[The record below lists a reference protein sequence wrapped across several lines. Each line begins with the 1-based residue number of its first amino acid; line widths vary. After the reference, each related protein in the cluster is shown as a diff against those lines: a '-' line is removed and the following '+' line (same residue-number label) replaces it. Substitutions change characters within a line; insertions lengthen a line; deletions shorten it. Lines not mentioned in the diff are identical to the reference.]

1 MASKITIK
9 KKPIIK
15 KYFKLFDFHVYDEVQ
30 ESDDSGSDNGEPK
43 YKTDNKIFVIQAFGV
58 NEKGETCSIY
68 IKDFQPFFF
77 ILVGNHWTNREKT
90 ELLKDIQSKLGK
102 KYENSIVKSE
112 IVEHNKLYGF
122 TAGNK
127 DKFIKLTFKNTDT
140 MNRTKNLWYTYVEGG
155 ERKKIGYKF
164 GGLPLELYESGNIPP
179 LLRFF
184 HIHEISPSG
193 WVSLVTSRVI
203 KPTIQTTTC
212 NYEYIC
218 PLEALKPEPT
228 KVDRV
233 PFKICSFD
241 IEASSSNGDF
251 PVPVKTYKRLSSQI
265 VDTFQRQSAFI
276 NDSVKAAHFLQK
288 SIMTA
293 FGHDQFEGID
303 LVYPKQVPSKDRVKS
318 LIQILIKE
326 TIENAKKAGTED
338 NSKLL
343 RIDSMFET
351 MNENQGQ
358 CGIEL
363 DSSEDMVAI
372 DERGMDDPSAGSDD
386 DEEEVVVEKKK
397 TVQKKTG
404 GKSPDTILD
413 ILLNKELKRDEKIQI
428 TNDVFTRIFPRLEGD
443 KVTFIGTTFLR
454 YGELQHYRNH
464 CLALGSCDPVEGAEI
479 VAVDN
484 EKDLLLKW
492 TDLMQQENP
501 DIIIG
506 YNIFGFDYSF
516 MFHRAQENECVHDFM
531 ALSRKV
537 GELSCKPKRDNPSG
551 RFVEPLRGVTNNR
564 FSGDSSRRELSQEN
578 EMTIESTKL
587 AIASGEYDLQYFK
600 MTGRLQI
607 DLYAAFRRDFIMSSY
622 KLDDVAGQFISDDI
636 KRTEHCNHTEFGEV
650 TELYTQNLM
659 GINVHDFIHI
669 EVSGY
674 TTDYHKGG
682 HKFKIL
688 EIQKGKEVLEMV
700 KGEEK
705 TVTYNVLTIQGYE
718 SFEKGKSIK
727 WTMAKDDVSPKDIFR
742 LANGSSSDRAIV
754 AKYCIQDCNL
764 VHHLMNKID
773 IITGHSEMAA
783 ICSVPISF
791 LVFRGQGIKLTS
803 FVAKKC
809 RINGMLMPD
818 LEKTH
823 DFDKYEGA
831 IVLPPKCAM
840 YIDNPVACVDYSSLY
855 PSSMISQNFSH
866 DSLVWTKEYD
876 LDNKLIKERG
886 ERDHTG
892 NYKYDNL
899 PEYHY
904 IDIEYD
910 NFKYLRASGQRA
922 ESLLTTNLAGDLR
935 SPNKLSATR
944 SVPKKTKVG
953 KIVCRWAQLPDNK
966 KSILPSI
973 LEELLKARSDTRKL
987 IKSEKDP
994 FMQNILDKRQLA
1006 YKVTAN
1012 SLYGQ
1017 CGSRTSSF
1025 YEKNVAASTTATG
1038 RMMIIYARRIIEE
1051 VYGDRIYDTALQGPV
1066 RTRAEYVYGD
1076 SVASYTPVLIRI
1088 KGAAMITFIS
1098 DLVRRCGN
1106 NNWKTCTEEGKQ
1118 TKEYCE
1124 LQDTE
1129 SWTEKGWTKLYRVI
1143 RHKLAPHK
1151 KMFRV
1156 VTDNGI
1162 VDVTDDHS
1170 LLLPDGQ
1177 EISPNNCAVGTELLH
1192 YNITNDYELIDVD
1205 NIHSPSEKTF
1215 YEETIDHTKY
1225 PSQVYQETLRKLRI
1239 GEIHKDQTIIISLC
1253 CSGEK
1258 QLMIEMVRSACS
1270 MYGIDLKTS
1279 YSVYTN
1285 AYVLTYDPDNK
1296 DLDNRIKSIIEI
1308 PYNDYVY
1315 DLTTENHH
1323 FAAGIGNLIVHNTD
1337 SVFFTFNL
1345 ENAETGEKIV
1355 GKPALEMTIE
1365 IAQDAAALCSQWLK
1379 PPMDLAYEKTLMPFI
1394 LLSKKRYVG
1403 MLYEENPNKGKLKYM
1418 GLPLKRR
1425 DSCDYMKDVYGG
1437 VLDIL
1442 MKSTDITLATTHLQ
1456 ERLEDLIK
1464 GNVSMEKLAITKAL
1478 RSEYKNPESIG
1489 HNVLAERIGKRDP
1502 GNKPKSGDRI
1512 KFVFVQNDNKK
1523 ALQGDKIETPQF
1535 IVENKLQIDYNHYI
1549 TNQIMK
1555 PLLQLFGLE
1564 VEKIWA
1570 AKGDQKRRIEYKK
1583 AIKKMEEEFPDL
1595 EIFMKKKEK
1604 YCAAK
1609 VKELLF
1615 DKVLE
1620 KIHNDKNGIR
1630 QITNWFVKS

>member
-1 MASKITIK
+1 
-9 KKPIIK
+9 
-15 KYFKLFDFHVYDEVQ
+15 
-30 ESDDSGSDNGEPK
+30 
-43 YKTDNKIFVIQAFGV
+43 
-58 NEKGETCSIY
+58 
-68 IKDFQPFFF
+68 
-77 ILVGNHWTNREKT
+77 
-90 ELLKDIQSKLGK
+90 
-102 KYENSIVKSE
+102 
-112 IVEHNKLYGF
+112 
-122 TAGNK
+122 
-127 DKFIKLTFKNTDT
+127 
-140 MNRTKNLWYTYVEGG
+140 
-155 ERKKIGYKF
+155 
-164 GGLPLELYESGNIPP
+164 
-179 LLRFF
+179 
-184 HIHEISPSG
+184 
-193 WVSLVTSRVI
+193 
-203 KPTIQTTTC
+203 
-212 NYEYIC
+212 
-218 PLEALKPEPT
+218 
-228 KVDRV
+228 
-233 PFKICSFD
+233 
-241 IEASSSNGDF
+241 
-251 PVPVKTYKRLSSQI
+251 
-265 VDTFQRQSAFI
+265 
-276 NDSVKAAHFLQK
+276 
-288 SIMTA
+288 
-293 FGHDQFEGID
+293 
-303 LVYPKQVPSKDRVKS
+303 
-318 LIQILIKE
+318 
-326 TIENAKKAGTED
+326 
-338 NSKLL
+338 
-343 RIDSMFET
+343 
-351 MNENQGQ
+351 
-358 CGIEL
+358 
-363 DSSEDMVAI
+363 
-372 DERGMDDPSAGSDD
+372 
-386 DEEEVVVEKKK
+386 
-397 TVQKKTG
+397 
-404 GKSPDTILD
+404 
-413 ILLNKELKRDEKIQI
+413 
-428 TNDVFTRIFPRLEGD
+428 
-443 KVTFIGTTFLR
+443 
-454 YGELQHYRNH
+454 
-464 CLALGSCDPVEGAEI
+464 
-479 VAVDN
+479 
-484 EKDLLLKW
+484 
-492 TDLMQQENP
+492 
-501 DIIIG
+501 
-506 YNIFGFDYSF
+506 
-516 MFHRAQENECVHDFM
+516 
-531 ALSRKV
+531 
-537 GELSCKPKRDNPSG
+537 
-551 RFVEPLRGVTNNR
+551 
-564 FSGDSSRRELSQEN
+564 
-578 EMTIESTKL
+578 
-587 AIASGEYDLQYFK
+587 
-600 MTGRLQI
+600 
-607 DLYAAFRRDFIMSSY
+607 
-622 KLDDVAGQFISDDI
+622 
-636 KRTEHCNHTEFGEV
+636 
-650 TELYTQNLM
+650 
-659 GINVHDFIHI
+659 
-669 EVSGY
+669 
-674 TTDYHKGG
+674 
-682 HKFKIL
+682 
-688 EIQKGKEVLEMV
+688 
-700 KGEEK
+700 
-705 TVTYNVLTIQGYE
+705 
-718 SFEKGKSIK
+718 
-727 WTMAKDDVSPKDIFR
+727 
-742 LANGSSSDRAIV
+742 
-754 AKYCIQDCNL
+754 
-764 VHHLMNKID
+764 
-773 IITGHSEMAA
+773 
-783 ICSVPISF
+783 
-791 LVFRGQGIKLTS
+791 
-803 FVAKKC
+803 
-809 RINGMLMPD
+809 
-818 LEKTH
+818 
-823 DFDKYEGA
+823 
-831 IVLPPKCAM
+831 M

-892 NYKYDNL
+892 EYKYDNL

-922 ESLLTTNLAGDLR
+922 ESLLTNNLAGDLR

-1076 SVASYTPVLIRI
+1076 SVAAYTPVLIRI
-1088 KGAAMITFIS
+1088 NGTKMRTFIS
-1098 DLVRRCGN
+1098 DLARRCGN
-1106 NNWKTCTEEGKQ
+1106 NNWQTCTEEGKQ
-1118 TKEYCE
+1118 SKEYCE

-1129 SWTEKGWTKLYRVI
+1129 SWTEKGWTKLHLVI

-1151 KMFRV
+1151 KMVRI

-1170 LLLPDGQ
+1170 LLLPSGQ
-1177 EISPNNCAVGTELLH
+1177 EISPNDCQIGTELLH
-1192 YNITNDYELIDVD
+1192 CNMANIYESADEERSENYCPNTNL
-1205 NIHSPSEKTF
+1205 F

-1225 PSQVYQETLRKLRI
+1225 PGQIYQETFDKLKT
-1239 GEIHKDQTIIISLC
+1239 GKIHKGQNIIIHLC
-1253 CSGEK
+1253 CPEENELLVEIVRQACSFHGTHLKTAYSVYNLCCPEDK
-1258 QLMIEMVRSACS
+1258 QLLVEIVRQACS
-1270 MYGIDLKTS
+1270 FHGIHLKTA

-1285 AYVLTYDPDNK
+1285 SYVLTYDPNDKELN
-1296 DLDNRIKSIIEI
+1296 NRIKSIIEI
-1308 PYNDYVY
+1308 PYKDYVY

-1535 IVENKLQIDYNHYI
+1535 IVENKLSIDYNHYI
-1549 TNQIMK
+1549 TNQLMK

-1604 YCAAK
+1604 YCAAR

-1615 DKVLE
+1615 DRVLE